1 MPSASILNSFDQSAN
16 VDDRLAVA
24 SPTLL
29 HLVCHQPATTCVYS
43 PKTSRNVSVAES
55 RLPISTPWT
64 HGIAASPSHSE
75 NQTLLATDTLLSMV
89 CKRLRAWKETRLW
102 RGHGFVSF
110 CHVHYCS
117 PTDADIDASKDSSDI
132 QSRGCCPSRPYL
144 LWYASDSAGLLS
156 LAVVPAVCQDPTSCG
171 RRADG

>member
-1 MPSASILNSFDQSAN
+1 DQSAN

-102 RGHGFVSF
+102 RGHGFTLTSMLAKTHRTSKVAAA
-110 CHVHYCS
+110 VH
-117 PTDADIDASKDSSDI
+117 
-132 QSRGCCPSRPYL
+132 
-144 LWYASDSAGLLS
+144 
-156 LAVVPAVCQDPTSCG
+156 QDPTSCG
-171 RRADG
+171 MRATVPACYL